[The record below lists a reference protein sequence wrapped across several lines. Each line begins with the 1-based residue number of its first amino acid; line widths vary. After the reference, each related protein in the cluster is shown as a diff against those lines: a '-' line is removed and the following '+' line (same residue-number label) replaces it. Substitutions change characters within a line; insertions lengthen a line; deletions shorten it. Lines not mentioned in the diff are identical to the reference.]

1 MMHGVTATGDT
12 ISALERV
19 SQIIRNFFR
28 RMFGLSPKGRID
40 LTMDQIDNLIDSILD
55 PAPPS
60 SSRTAMHLLVGVAG
74 LVSYL
79 TV

>member
-12 ISALERV
+12 ISVAERV

-40 LTMDQIDNLIDSILD
+40 LTMDQIDN
-55 PAPPS
+55 
-60 SSRTAMHLLVGVAG
+60 
-74 LVSYL
+74 
-79 TV
+79 